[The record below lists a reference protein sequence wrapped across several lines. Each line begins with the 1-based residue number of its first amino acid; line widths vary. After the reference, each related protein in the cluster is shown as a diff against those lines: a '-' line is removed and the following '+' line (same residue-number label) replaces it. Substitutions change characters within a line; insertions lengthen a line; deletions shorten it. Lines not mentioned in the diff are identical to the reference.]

1 MSPEEISSRR
11 LSCARV
17 LTLPSSSSTTCRLN
31 AAENFLLSA
40 MFRSLLLHRHSN
52 LWRKTVQCQGVS
64 PVLGA
69 LRLAEVVPYNTD
81 GKRNRYRLKHPSEV
95 RSVLSSLSRFVTAAS
110 AVRR

>member
-40 MFRSLLLHRHSN
+40 MFRSFLLHRHSN

-64 PVLGA
+64 PVSA
-69 LRLAEVVPYNTD
+69 LDRALSRVVITYANTD
-81 GKRNRYRLKHPSEV
+81 
-95 RSVLSSLSRFVTAAS
+95 AAMKELCQDHVIHS
-110 AVRR
+110 GLLIRA